1 MARTPFGP
9 QGEGDAHDRPPT
21 FQLPSAAIDDLI
33 EPLEGRV
40 MAKIVQCSLKCALA
54 LVAVA
59 CTGAVFAQDMA
70 KVAPK
75 NTKVLVDND
84 QVRVMEVTLRPGD
97 RLPMHSHPAN
107 VVYFVTGGKTKT
119 TLADGK
125 VTETEHK
132 AGEAMWSEPVTHS
145 NENSGNSAA
154 KALVVELK
162 AAK

>member
-1 MARTPFGP
+1 
-9 QGEGDAHDRPPT
+9 
-21 FQLPSAAIDDLI
+21 
-33 EPLEGRV
+33 
-40 MAKIVQCSLKCALA
+40 MAKIVQRSLKFALV

-59 CTGAVFAQDMA
+59 CTGAVFAQDMV

-84 QVRVMEVTLRPGD
+84 QVRVIEVSLKPGD
-97 RLPMHSHPAN
+97 KLPMHSHPAN

-119 TLADGK
+119 TTGDGK

-132 AGEAMWSEPVTHS
+132 AGEAVWSEPITHS
-145 NENSGNSAA
+145 NENVGTAPT

-162 AAK
+162 TAK